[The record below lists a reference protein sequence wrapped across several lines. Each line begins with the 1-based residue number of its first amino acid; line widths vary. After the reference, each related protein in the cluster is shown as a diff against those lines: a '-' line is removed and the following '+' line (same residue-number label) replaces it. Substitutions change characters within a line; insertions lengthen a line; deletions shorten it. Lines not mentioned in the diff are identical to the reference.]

1 MPTVEPALTREFRG
15 RMLDLA
21 AVATRA
27 GWALL
32 DGPEKCPSQSLPFA
46 PRLWA
51 HAIPTTWE
59 RPGDAVVLYLF
70 VHADRTGRVKRVETG
85 VYRPHPPRALE
96 ELPRTF
102 HDPDLRSAREVLAGA
117 LTVEAAAERAREQ
130 ARRRGAPL
138 SLEELAGIIGA
149 RADDQRVV
157 ELVRRF
163 DLARTPVPLGAGSDY
178 AGTSPRLS
186 LRTGPDGRV
195 AVVIFRPAPQ
205 DELLGPRHQPACRVH
220 VRARYGLPTSAGA
233 EPVVFDQYDDARQLL
248 RFEYGGPEL
257 EVGAVTI
264 TARSAAT

>member
-15 RMLDLA
+15 RTLDLA
-21 AVATRA
+21 AVGRRA
-27 GWALL
+27 GWTLL
-32 DGPEKCPSQSLPFA
+32 DEPEKCPSQSLPFA

-51 HAIPTTWE
+51 HAIPATWE
-59 RPGDAVVLYLF
+59 RPGDAVTLYLF
-70 VHADRTGRVKRVETG
+70 VHLDRAGRVKWVETG

-96 ELPRTF
+96 ELSRSF
-102 HDPDLRSAREVLAGA
+102 HDPDLRVAREALAGA

-130 ARRRGAPL
+130 ARRRAAPL
-138 SLEELAGIIGA
+138 SLEELARVVGA

-178 AGTSPRLS
+178 AGTSPRLA

-195 AVVIFRPAPQ
+195 AEVVFAPAPQ
-205 DELLGPRHQPACRVH
+205 DELLGPRHQPACRAH
-220 VRARYGLPTSAGA
+220 VRARYGLPTSAAA
-233 EPVVFDQYDDARQLL
+233 EPIAFDRYDDARRLL

-257 EVGAVTI
+257 EVRSVTI
-264 TARSAAT
+264 TARSAT